1 MAKNSTSPHQLVE
14 SMDRLGLKSLLQ
26 ANNKEQEIMQVIS
39 YYSNLFY
46 VMNALKKYKNIA
58 WKYQAQRADFDM
70 IQQKN
75 VNI

>member
-1 MAKNSTSPHQLVE
+1 
-14 SMDRLGLKSLLQ
+14 
-26 ANNKEQEIMQVIS
+26 MQVIS